1 MRTVYQLKPK
11 ELAEIERAMRQDKR
25 AEVRQR
31 ARVIRLLHLG
41 HKPEAVA
48 EQQMVSVPTI
58 YNWHKLWRE
67 QGIDGLANKPKTG
80 RPSKATEAYCRKL
93 EEMLE
98 KEPAEFGYR
107 FAIWT
112 SDRLRAHL
120 EKETGILLSEGR
132 FRALLK
138 KRGYRYRRPK
148 HDLSHLQDEKAKKKA
163 EKLLDEMKK
172 GAGETIAGSSVG
184 REEVW
189 IWTLHCMLV
198 G

>member
-1 MRTVYQLKPK
+1 MRTVYQLKQK

-31 ARVIRLLHLG
+31 ASVIRLLHLG

-58 YNWHKLWRE
+58 YNWHRLWRE
-67 QGIDGLANKPKTG
+67 QGLEGLANKAKTG
-80 RPSKATEAYCRKL
+80 RPSKATEAYCQKL
-93 EEMLE
+93 EELLE
-98 KEPAEFGYR
+98 KDPAEFGYR

-112 SDRLRAHL
+112 TDRLRAHL
-120 EKETGILLSEGR
+120 EKETGILLSESR

-148 HDLSHLQDEKAKKKA
+148 HDLSHLQDKQAKQKA

-172 GAGETIAGSSVG
+172 RAFETISSSSL
-184 REEVW
+184 
-189 IWTLHCMLV
+189 WTK
-198 G
+198 

>member
-1 MRTVYQLKPK
+1 MRTEYQLKPK
-11 ELAEIERAMRQDKR
+11 ELTEIEKAIRQDKR

-31 ARVIRLLHLG
+31 AIAIRLLHLG
-41 HKPEAVA
+41 QKPEAVA
-48 EQQMVSVPTI
+48 EQQMVSLPTI

-67 QGIDGLANKPKTG
+67 QGIEGLANRPKTG
-80 RPSKATEAYCRKL
+80 RPSKATEAYCQKL

-98 KEPAEFGYR
+98 KEPAEYGYR

-148 HDLSHLQDEKAKKKA
+148 HDLSHLQDKPAKKKA
-163 EKLLDEMKK
+163 EKLLEEMKK
-172 GAGETIAGSSVG
+172 RASETISNSSL
-184 REEVW
+184 
-189 IWTLHCMLV
+189 WTK
-198 G
+198 

>member
-1 MRTVYQLKPK
+1 MRTVYELNPK
-11 ELAEIERAMRQDKR
+11 ELAEIEKAMRQDKR

-31 ARVIRLLHLG
+31 ASVMRLLHLG

-67 QGIDGLANKPKTG
+67 QGIEGLANRPKTG
-80 RPSKATEAYCRKL
+80 RPSKASEAYCQKL

-98 KEPAEFGYR
+98 KEPAEYGYR

-148 HDLSHLQDEKAKKKA
+148 HDLSHLKYKKAKKKE
-163 EKLLDEMKK
+163 EKLLEEMKK
-172 GAGETIAGSSVG
+172 RASETISSSSL
-184 REEVW
+184 
-189 IWTLHCMLV
+189 WTK
-198 G
+198 

>member
-1 MRTVYQLKPK
+1 MRTVYPLKPK
-11 ELAEIERAMRQDKR
+11 ELTDVERAMRQDKR

-31 ARVIRLLHLG
+31 ATVIRLLHLG
-41 HKPEAVA
+41 HKPTEVA

-67 QGIDGLANKPKTG
+67 HGIEGLANKPKTG
-80 RPSKATEAYCRKL
+80 RPAKATEAYCQKL
-93 EEMLE
+93 EEALE
-98 KEPAEFGYR
+98 KEPSEYGYR

-112 SDRLRAHL
+112 SDRLRTHL

-148 HDLSHLQDEKAKKKA
+148 HDLSHLQDEKAKRQA
-163 EKLLDEMKK
+163 EKLLDGMKK
-172 GAGETIAGSSVG
+172 RASETISSSSL
-184 REEVW
+184 
-189 IWTLHCMLV
+189 WTK
-198 G
+198 

>member
-11 ELAEIERAMRQDKR
+11 ELAEIEKALRQDKR

-31 ARVIRLLHLG
+31 ATVIRLLHLG

-67 QGIDGLANKPKTG
+67 QGIEGLANRPKTG

-98 KEPAEFGYR
+98 KEPAEYGYR

-148 HDLSHLQDEKAKKKA
+148 HDLSHLQDQQAKQNV
-163 EKLLDEMKK
+163 EKLLDKMKK
-172 GAGETIAGSSVG
+172 RASETISNSSL
-184 REEVW
+184 
-189 IWTLHCMLV
+189 WTK
-198 G
+198 

>member
-1 MRTVYQLKPK
+1 MRTEYQLKPK
-11 ELAEIERAMRQDKR
+11 ELAEIEKAIRQDKR

-31 ARVIRLLHLG
+31 AMAIRLLHLG

-48 EQQMVSVPTI
+48 EQQLVSLPTI

-67 QGIDGLANKPKTG
+67 QGVEGLANKKKPG
-80 RPSKATEAYCRKL
+80 RPANATEVYCQKL
-93 EEMLE
+93 EEILE
-98 KEPAEFGYR
+98 KEPSAYGYQ

-112 SDRLRAHL
+112 ADRLRAHL

-148 HDLSHLQDEKAKKKA
+148 HDLSHLQDEKAKKRA
-163 EKLLDEMKK
+163 EKLLEEMKK
-172 GAGETIAGSSVG
+172 TALQTISSSSL
-184 REEVW
+184 
-189 IWTLHCMLV
+189 WTK
-198 G
+198 

>member
-1 MRTVYQLKPK
+1 
-11 ELAEIERAMRQDKR
+11 LAEIERALRQDNR

-31 ARVIRLLHLG
+31 ATVLRLLHLG
-41 HKPEAVA
+41 HKPEGVA

-67 QGIDGLANKPKTG
+67 QGIEGLANKPKTG
-80 RPSKATEAYCRKL
+80 RPAQATEAYCQKL
-93 EEMLE
+93 EETLD
-98 KEPAEFGYR
+98 KEPAEYGYR

-120 EKETGILLSEGR
+120 EKETGIWLSEGR
-132 FRALLK
+132 FRALLN

-148 HDLSHLQDEKAKKKA
+148 HDWSHLQDQQAKKKA

-172 GAGETIAGSSVG
+172 RASETISNSSV
-184 REEVW
+184 
-189 IWTLHCMLV
+189 WTK
-198 G
+198 

>member
-11 ELAEIERAMRQDKR
+11 ELAKIERAMRQDKR

-31 ARVIRLLHLG
+31 ATVIRLLHLG

-48 EQQMVSVPTI
+48 KQQMVSVPTI
-58 YNWHKLWRE
+58 YNWHRLWRE
-67 QGIDGLANKPKTG
+67 QGIEGLVNKPKTG
-80 RPSKATEAYCRKL
+80 RPSKATDAYCRKL
-93 EEMLE
+93 EKLLE
-98 KEPAEFGYR
+98 KEPSEYGYR

-120 EKETGILLSEGR
+120 EKETGILLSESR

-138 KRGYRYRRPK
+138 KKGYRYRRPK
-148 HDLSHLQDEKAKKKA
+148 HDLSHLQDQKAKKKV

-172 GAGETIAGSSVG
+172 RASETISNSSL
-184 REEVW
+184 
-189 IWTLHCMLV
+189 WTK
-198 G
+198 

>member
-11 ELAEIERAMRQDKR
+11 ELAEIEKAIRQDKR

-41 HKPEAVA
+41 HKPEGVA

-67 QGIDGLANKPKTG
+67 QGIQGLANKKKTG
-80 RPSKATEAYCRKL
+80 RPSKATGVYCQKL
-93 EEMLE
+93 EDLLD

-120 EKETGILLSEGR
+120 EKETGILLSESR

-138 KRGYRYRRPK
+138 KKGYRYRRPK
-148 HDLSHLQDEKAKKKA
+148 HDLSHLQDKKAKQKA
-163 EKLLDEMKK
+163 EKLLEEMKK
-172 GAGETIAGSSVG
+172 RASETISNSSL
-184 REEVW
+184 
-189 IWTLHCMLV
+189 WTK
-198 G
+198 

>member
-11 ELAEIERAMRQDKR
+11 ELATIERAMRQDKR

-31 ARVIRLLHLG
+31 AMVIRLLHLG
-41 HKPEAVA
+41 QKPETVA

-67 QGIDGLANKPKTG
+67 QGIEGLANKPKTG
-80 RPSKATEAYCRKL
+80 RRSKATEAYCRKL
-93 EEMLE
+93 EEVLE
-98 KEPAEFGYR
+98 KEPSEFGYR

-112 SDRLRAHL
+112 IDRLRAHL
-120 EKETGILLSEGR
+120 EKKTGILLSESR

-138 KRGYRYRRPK
+138 KKGYRYRRPK
-148 HDLSHLQDEKAKKKA
+148 HDLSHLQDKKAKKKA

-172 GAGETIAGSSVG
+172 TASKTISNSSL
-184 REEVW
+184 
-189 IWTLHCMLV
+189 WTK
-198 G
+198 

>member
-11 ELAEIERAMRQDKR
+11 ELAKVEKAIRQDKR

-31 ARVIRLLHLG
+31 ATVIRLLHLRQ
-41 HKPEAVA
+41 KPEAIA

-67 QGIDGLANKPKTG
+67 QGLEGLANKKKPG
-80 RPSKATEAYCRKL
+80 RPAKATEAYCRKL

-98 KEPAEFGYR
+98 KEPSEYGYG

-112 SDRLRAHL
+112 SDRLRAQL

-138 KRGYRYRRPK
+138 KKGYRYRRPK
-148 HDLSHLQDEKAKKKA
+148 HDLSHLQDKAAKQKA
-163 EKLLDEMKK
+163 EKLLEEMKK
-172 GAGETIAGSSVG
+172 RASETISSSSL
-184 REEVW
+184 
-189 IWTLHCMLV
+189 WTK
-198 G
+198 

>member
-1 MRTVYQLKPK
+1 MRTEYQLKPK
-11 ELAEIERAMRQDKR
+11 ELAEIEKAIRQDKR

-31 ARVIRLLHLG
+31 AMAIRLLHLG

-48 EQQMVSVPTI
+48 EQQLVSLPTI

-67 QGIDGLANKPKTG
+67 QGVEGLANKKKPG
-80 RPSKATEAYCRKL
+80 RPAKATEVYCQKL
-93 EEMLE
+93 EEILE
-98 KEPAEFGYR
+98 KEPSAYGYQ

-112 SDRLRAHL
+112 ADRLRAHL

-148 HDLSHLQDEKAKKKA
+148 HDLSHLQDEKAKKRA
-163 EKLLDEMKK
+163 EKLLEEMKK
-172 GAGETIAGSSVG
+172 TALQTISSSSL
-184 REEVW
+184 
-189 IWTLHCMLV
+189 WTK
-198 G
+198 